1 MRVLATIVLVLAVI
15 QTAGWATSVEER
27 GADEEARLLEL
38 ERESHKRWQVRDRAY
53 LGDLLSENYRLVVMN
68 GTVEDR
74 DIVLGKKKPKSMKKN
89 GPRFRVQE
97 LRAEPKEVVIDGDT
111 ATVLGVIHLKAT
123 IGDRP
128 VPNLLRSMSVFIRM
142 AGSWKLFSRSM
153 TPIRK
158 PDQKGK

>member
-1 MRVLATIVLVLAVI
+1 MRTFSTIVLVVVAI
-15 QTAGWATSVEER
+15 QTAVWATSVEER

-74 DIVLGKKKPKSMKKN
+74 DIVLGKKKPKSMKNN

-97 LRAEPKEVVIDGDT
+97 LRAEPEEVVIDGDT

-128 VPNLLRSMSVFIRM
+128 VPNLLRSMSVFIRR
-142 AGSWKLFSRSM
+142 AGSWKLLSRSM

-158 PDQKGK
+158 PDQNGE

>member
-1 MRVLATIVLVLAVI
+1 MRVLATIVLVLALI

-53 LGDLLSENYRLVVMN
+53 LGNLLSENYRLVVMN

-97 LRAEPKEVVIDGDT
+97 LRAEPEEVVIDGDT
-111 ATVLGVIHLKAT
+111 ATVLG
-123 IGDRP
+123 GNPSQGNNRRP
-128 VPNLLRSMSVFIRM
+128 PRSEPPSFDERLHTQGWFVETSL
-142 AGSWKLFSRSM
+142 ALNDADPQ
-153 TPIRK
+153 T
-158 PDQKGK
+158 

>member
-1 MRVLATIVLVLAVI
+1 MRVLATIVLVLALI

-27 GADEEARLLEL
+27 GADEEAKLLKL
-38 ERESHKRWQVRDRAY
+38 ERESHKRWQQRDKAF
-53 LGDLLSENYRLVVMN
+53 LGDLLSENFRLVVMN

-97 LRAEPKEVVIDGDT
+97 LRAEPEEVVIDGDT

-128 VPNLLRSMSVFIRM
+128 VPDLLRSMSVFIRRG
-142 AGSWKLFSRSM
+142 GSWKLFSRSM
-153 TPIRK
+153 TPIHK
-158 PDQKGK
+158 PAQKGE